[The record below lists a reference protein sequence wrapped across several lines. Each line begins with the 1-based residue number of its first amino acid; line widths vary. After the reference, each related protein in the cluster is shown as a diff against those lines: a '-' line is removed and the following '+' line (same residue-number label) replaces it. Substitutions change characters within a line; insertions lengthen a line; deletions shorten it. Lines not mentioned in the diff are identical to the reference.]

1 MWSSVPVKEIIREC
15 REYLDVIR
23 KGIDGAKSSFKQE
36 YLFLTKME
44 KENIMVYGPQ
54 TKEVF

>member
-1 MWSSVPVKEIIREC
+1 MNEIIREC
-15 REYLDVIR
+15 REYPDVIK
-23 KGIDGAKSSFKQE
+23 KGIDSAKSSLKQE

-54 TKEVF
+54 TKEVSILTK